1 VQEHGPGP
9 LEGVRVL
16 DFSRVYSGPFCGRV
30 LADLGADVVKVEP
43 TDGDLSRFL
52 GARSASTSLYF
63 AQQNAGKRNIS
74 VDIDRPEAQALLLRL
89 ASSVDIVL
97 ENFRPGV
104 MDRFGLGYDAV
115 AAVNP
120 GVVYGSIT
128 GWGQDGPWRNRR
140 AYAVIV
146 HAEAGLTAGIID
158 RGGEPRN
165 DGYSHADVYAG
176 LECAIGILAA
186 LQHRARTGRGQ
197 HVDVAMA
204 SSLLHVNEHV
214 GGELHGSGRGPGP
227 RLYRT
232 RDGQWSTT
240 SADAWAAGVF
250 ELFCKAMDRPDL
262 LTDERFADERTRV
275 RNREALTDIVAE
287 WVGTF
292 DTASELEAALD
303 QVRLPVGVV
312 RSVAELADT
321 PWAAERGAITEVS
334 DRADGTI
341 RIPSSPWRFSDADAG
356 VRREPTWRGEH
367 NREVLLEAGLTE
379 AEIDDLEAGGVLS
392 SRPPKA

>member
-1 VQEHGPGP
+1 MPTGPGP
-9 LEGVRVL
+9 LDGIKVL
-16 DFSRVYSGPFCGRV
+16 DFSRVYSGPFCGRA
-30 LADLGADVVKVEP
+30 LSDLGADVVKVEP
-43 TDGDLSRFL
+43 PNADLSRFL
-52 GARSASTSLYF
+52 GVRSGSMSLYH

-74 VDIDRPEAQALLLRL
+74 LDLNRSEARELLLKL
-89 ASSVDIVL
+89 ASTFDVVL

-104 MDRFGLGYDAV
+104 MARFGLDYEAI

-120 GVVYGSIT
+120 RVVYASLT
-128 GWGQDGPWRNRR
+128 GWGQDGPWRHRR

-146 HAEAGLTAGIID
+146 HAEAGLTAGLID

-176 LECAIGILAA
+176 LECTIGILAA
-186 LQHRARTGRGQ
+186 LQQRERTGRGQ

-214 GGELHGSGRGPGP
+214 SGELHGAARGPGP
-227 RLYRT
+227 KLYRT
-232 RDGQWSTT
+232 RDGKYSTT

-262 LTDERFADERTRV
+262 LTDPRFAEERTRV
-275 RNREALTDIVAE
+275 RNRDALAAIVEE

-292 DTASELEAALD
+292 DTATELESALNEA
-303 QVRLPVGVV
+303 RLPVGVV
-312 RSVAELADT
+312 RSVSELAESE
-321 PWAAERGAITEVS
+321 WAAHRGAITDVG
-334 DRADGTI
+334 DRAGGTI

-356 VRREPTWRGEH
+356 VRRDPSWRGEH
-367 NREVLLEAGLTE
+367 NREVLLEAGLS
-379 AEIDDLEAGGVLS
+379 ADEIDRLEGDGVLS
-392 SRPPKA
+392 SRPPRQV